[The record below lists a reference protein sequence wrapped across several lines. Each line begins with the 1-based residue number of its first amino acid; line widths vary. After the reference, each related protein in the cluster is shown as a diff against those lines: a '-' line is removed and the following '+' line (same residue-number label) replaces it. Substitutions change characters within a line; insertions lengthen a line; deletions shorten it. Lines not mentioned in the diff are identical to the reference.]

1 MYMIYGMYATK
12 PVKDNNLFAGPESAW
27 LVNCWFEVPDSM
39 CVVNQSSIDKLLI
52 ILLVEELTT
61 NHQPDTRH
69 HVVLN

>member
-1 MYMIYGMYATK
+1 MYATK
-12 PVKDNNLFAGPESAW
+12 PVKDDNLFARPESGR
-27 LVNCWFEVPDSM
+27 LVNCWLEVSDSM
-39 CVVNQSSIDKLLI
+39 SVINQSRIDELLV